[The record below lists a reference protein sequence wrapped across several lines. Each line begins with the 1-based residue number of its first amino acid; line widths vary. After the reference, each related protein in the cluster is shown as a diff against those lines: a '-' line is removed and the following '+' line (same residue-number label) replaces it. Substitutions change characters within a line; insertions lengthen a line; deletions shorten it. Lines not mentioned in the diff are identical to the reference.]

1 MIILID
7 NGHGY
12 DTKGKCSPDG
22 RLKEYAWARDVAKRI
37 QALLKADGKDARL
50 VVTEQNDISLKE
62 RVRRVNAICKTAGA
76 KNCLLVSV
84 HINAAGADGK
94 WHTASGW
101 SGWVAPNASTNSK
114 RLAQLLY
121 DEAAK
126 AGLQGNRSV
135 PPCKY
140 WVGNFAIIR
149 DTSCPAVLTENL
161 FQDNKAEVDY
171 LMTEQGKNEI
181 AKLHFDAIKRYIA
194 NDVWEKS
201 LSSH

>member
-7 NGHGY
+7 NGHGF

-22 RLKEYAWARDVAKRI
+22 RIKEYAWARDVAKRI
-37 QALLKADGKDARL
+37 QALLTADGKDARL
-50 VVTEQNDISLKE
+50 IVTEQNDIPLKE
-62 RVRRVNAICKTAGA
+62 RVRRVNTICKQVGA
-76 KNCLLVSV
+76 KNCLLISV
-84 HINAAGADGK
+84 HINAAGGDGK

-101 SGWVAPNASTNSK
+101 SGWIAPNASANSK

-135 PPCKY
+135 PSCKY
-140 WVGNFAIIR
+140 WVDNFAIVR

-201 LSSH
+201 LSSQ